1 MVPEPTGGESHSF
14 RIAIAGPVPLQVQF
28 HTHADSPAQHVKDDI
43 ENLVYER
50 ENMGID
56 VKTPTVTANPLSSK
70 ARLSSGCP
78 HSGPMVEVFRLHSL
92 AGRIRSNRGDTDA
105 DEEKGEEEED
115 HDPMAAVHKLHAQLL
130 QLKPGNQE
138 VAKKSDLGDID
149 TNIIDAPASANSGES
164 KHNSKRMTPHSRTSS
179 TRTSMMGTRT
189 STRTRTCIDNLRV
202 ALIQDVVGHFSTTS
216 LHVTVDWDL
225 TQYAR
230 PTELWA
236 VALIVYQVVHEVHPR
251 GRVRLVYTTHI
262 YAGTVEKNAATMILP
277 SGRVGGGGDSGG
289 ISGRAARESQYLFRI
304 VNLLK
309 RETIMQVTLG
319 NSTPPTHTNIS
330 RDDAAVQQK
339 KKRNKKSKKNKIS
352 GWRSPNVVLNPL
364 HASGGSSKVIQQ
376 TNPPHT
382 TRTRT
387 ANRPMPMVDTD
398 EETKY
403 ERTSISTM
411 RTSMCSPS
419 SRLPAAADIV
429 VPLVTTAAAA
439 SAARLKLR
447 VAMREAL
454 VASTQFVANGDY
466 SKAHA
471 EGNKAAAHAGVH
483 HGTYSSPVQSPAT
496 RTRMGDAAIETSTI
510 LNIIRS
516 SVNFS
521 NDVEQHQQHDGSA
534 DAELTFFI
542 EDQSQSEDTTV
553 EIFAVE
559 TGAFTTNDFHDSLQT
574 MGETTVVN
582 VAASAPYNDT
592 ETYIDCVPLA
602 RPRGAFYKRPRG
614 KQEKGGGAVTGD
626 DAAIDLDVEKKGKGA
641 DTSDSSSEDEDHHD
655 AHGSAIL
662 SRWAPHLVG
671 DEETSL

>member
-1 MVPEPTGGESHSF
+1 
-14 RIAIAGPVPLQVQF
+14 
-28 HTHADSPAQHVKDDI
+28 
-43 ENLVYER
+43 
-50 ENMGID
+50 
-56 VKTPTVTANPLSSK
+56 
-70 ARLSSGCP
+70 
-78 HSGPMVEVFRLHSL
+78 
-92 AGRIRSNRGDTDA
+92 
-105 DEEKGEEEED
+105 
-115 HDPMAAVHKLHAQLL
+115 
-130 QLKPGNQE
+130 
-138 VAKKSDLGDID
+138 
-149 TNIIDAPASANSGES
+149 
-164 KHNSKRMTPHSRTSS
+164 
-179 TRTSMMGTRT
+179 
-189 STRTRTCIDNLRV
+189 
-202 ALIQDVVGHFSTTS
+202 
-216 LHVTVDWDL
+216 
-225 TQYAR
+225 
-230 PTELWA
+230 LWA

-277 SGRVGGGGDSGG
+277 SGRVGGGGDSG
-289 ISGRAARESQYLFRI
+289 GRAARESQYLFRI

-352 GWRSPNVVLNPL
+352 GRRSPNVVLNPL

-403 ERTSISTM
+403 ERTSISKM

-447 VAMREAL
+447 VAIWEAL

-466 SKAHA
+466 SKAHT

-496 RTRMGDAAIETSTI
+496 RTRMGDAAIERS
-510 LNIIRS
+510 IIRS

-521 NDVEQHQQHDGSA
+521 ADVEQHQQHDGSA
-534 DAELTFFI
+534 DANLTFFI
-542 EDQSQSEDTTV
+542 EDQSQSADTTA
-553 EIFAVE
+553 ETFAAE

-574 MGETTVVN
+574 MGKTTVVN
-582 VAASAPYNDT
+582 VAASAPYTDT

-614 KQEKGGGAVTGD
+614 KQEKGGGAVTVD
-626 DAAIDLDVEKKGKGA
+626 DAAIDVDVEKKGNGA